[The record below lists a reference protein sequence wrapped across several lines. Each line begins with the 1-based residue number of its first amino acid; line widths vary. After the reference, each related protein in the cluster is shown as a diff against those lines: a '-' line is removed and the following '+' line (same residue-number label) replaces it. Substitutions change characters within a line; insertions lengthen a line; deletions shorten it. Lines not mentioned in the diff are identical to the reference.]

1 MRKEKRWFNL
11 VFGKTQTFKTQ
22 ALGYQNKL
30 VQMKRIFYLSTCDTC
45 KRILNSWNT
54 EGIYLQDIKTE
65 PITPAQ
71 LDDMITLAGS
81 ADALFSKRARKYKEL
96 GLKNRKLSDSEIRQ
110 LILSEYTFLKRPVL
124 LFDGQIFIGNSPKV
138 VKDATDAIA

>member
-1 MRKEKRWFNL
+1 
-11 VFGKTQTFKTQ
+11 
-22 ALGYQNKL
+22 
-30 VQMKRIFYLSTCDTC
+30 MKRIFYLSTCDTC

-71 LDDMITLAGS
+71 LDNMIALAGS
-81 ADALFSKRARKYKEL
+81 AEALFSKRARKYKEM
-96 GLKNRKLSDSEIRQ
+96 GLKNSNLSGADIRQ

-124 LFDGQIFIGNSPKV
+124 LMDDQIFVGNSQKV
-138 VKDATDAIA
+138 VKDAAAAMR